1 MLCRLLLRSG
11 RCGQRGGWSH
21 LPLWHFQQD
30 PPVAWKCSPLHMAY
44 YFTWRFLHQVL
55 SSSRGS
61 STQEQATRTH
71 GEAAKHC
78 GKRKLQT
85 MVRQTP
91 YQGSVVLRSQV
102 VIVPHY
108 TEFCAL
114 FFLSLIVVVHT
125 SYHVKCSYLLNLF
138 VVNCCLDFLDKL
150 AFLALS

>member
-1 MLCRLLLRSG
+1 
-11 RCGQRGGWSH
+11 
-21 LPLWHFQQD
+21 
-30 PPVAWKCSPLHMAY
+30 
-44 YFTWRFLHQVL
+44 
-55 SSSRGS
+55 
-61 STQEQATRTH
+61 
-71 GEAAKHC
+71 
-78 GKRKLQT
+78 